1 MTHTP
6 AELASRLFELQ
17 HMVKLAAFACE
28 SRRVLTEINAVAGY
42 LPDLDGRLSDNV
54 SGRNQWMLHDDAAPQ
69 VLEYVAGQLEL
80 LAEDVGE

>member
-6 AELASRLFELQ
+6 TKLASRLFELQ

-28 SRRVLTEINAVAGY
+28 SRRILTEIDAAAGY
-42 LPDLDGRLSDNV
+42 LPDLNERLSGHV
-54 SGRNQWMLHDDAAPQ
+54 SGRNQWTLHDDAAPQ